1 MARGS
6 WASVQYDVHYHFAKT
21 VLVSGA
27 GAVAGT
33 VVSYGVLLAATVIAN
48 SRSRARGC
56 GR

>member
-1 MARGS
+1 
-6 WASVQYDVHYHFAKT
+6 VQYDVHYHFAKT